1 MTGQKC
7 QEESDQ
13 TLYLHP
19 KLFLP
24 VSTLQSAI
32 GETDAKVGQFEEIPA
47 SSGGGGNTLD
57 ADAVVGIREDVARQ
71 MAGLEERL
79 TELKTDVNRQEEA
92 TSNRL
97 KMVIKF

>member
-1 MTGQKC
+1 MIKVCTFIQNF
-7 QEESDQ
+7 
-13 TLYLHP
+13 
-19 KLFLP
+19 FLP

-32 GETDAKVGQFEEIPA
+32 GETDAKVGQFEDIP
-47 SSGGGGNTLD
+47 SGGGGNTLD

-97 KMVIKF
+97 KMVIKFQLFLSSLK

>member
-1 MTGQKC
+1 MI
-7 QEESDQ
+7 
-13 TLYLHP
+13 
-19 KLFLP
+19 KLCTFIQNFFLP

-32 GETDAKVGQFEEIPA
+32 GETDAKVGQFEDIPVA
-47 SSGGGGNTLD
+47 SGGGGNTLD

-97 KMVIKF
+97 KMVIKSQLFLSSLK